1 MHAGALRRAPAPF
14 AGDDLVDVGAAAS
27 HHDRLNDA
35 ALADRCRKIFEL
47 GFRKQFAR
55 IARIG
60 AHEFDR
66 HAALA
71 AHALGSVG
79 FDTDVAHQRRKSSA

>member
-1 MHAGALRRAPAPF
+1 MQAGALRRAPSPF

-35 ALADRCRKIFEL
+35 ALADRRRKIFEL

-71 AHALGSVG
+71 AHALGGVG